1 MISIFGSSGFIG
13 SKFSEK
19 FKSSAILIERNAS
32 SAKSDDVLYFIST
45 VHNYNIF
52 DDPYIDINTNLTK
65 LIEVLE
71 DYRKS
76 GRSGI
81 FNFISSWFVYGKTNE
96 LPAKETS
103 TCNPTGFY
111 SITKYTAE
119 KLLISYCETFDIKYR
134 ILRLTN
140 ILGKSDNKISK
151 KKNAL
156 QFMLNSLKNNEDI
169 NLYDDGNAIRDYMSV
184 EDCCRAINLIIE
196 KSNVDEI
203 YNISN
208 QNPVKIKDIIFYAK
222 NKINSNSKINFIE
235 TPKFHKIVQVENM
248 FLDNSKLLSYGYT
261 PKKTIYE
268 VIDQLLEA

>member
-1 MISIFGSSGFIG
+1 
-13 SKFSEK
+13 
-19 FKSSAILIERNAS
+19 
-32 SAKSDDVLYFIST
+32 
-45 VHNYNIF
+45 
-52 DDPYIDINTNLTK
+52 
-65 LIEVLE
+65 
-71 DYRKS
+71 
-76 GRSGI
+76 
-81 FNFISSWFVYGKTNE
+81 
-96 LPAKETS
+96 
-103 TCNPTGFY
+103 
-111 SITKYTAE
+111 
-119 KLLISYCETFDIKYR
+119 
-134 ILRLTN
+134 
-140 ILGKSDNKISK
+140 
-151 KKNAL
+151 
-156 QFMLNSLKNNEDI
+156 MLNSLKNNEDI

-235 TPKFHKIVQVENM
+235 TPKFRKIVQVENM